1 MAPTNT
7 NTPPSKNAVAATKN
21 SNKRKKKKQKSED
34 VSDLPVRARSAYNFF
49 YQYQRLYILKSLND
63 PNDPTTTNESI
74 AQELKEREES
84 VANENSSSRST
95 KEVKKPQ
102 TPEEK
107 KAVKDFLTAQM
118 KELIGDKQVTR
129 KKRVHRKTP
138 GMIELK
144 DLTCLVAFR
153 WKKACEGTREFFDS
167 EALKDLVRYNKE
179 MEAYRLKKSDLKSV
193 YYDVHQTSSASSN
206 KDKHNVAVGKSVTA
220 ASEKIMNAYVT
231 YPIHMKHTATGNGH
245 VHGQTPTTV
254 SSVAGIPNY
263 GMLTPTMSI
272 PHAPAVSSVFPHHV
286 ANIHGFTIQVQQP
299 QVHPS
304 SSSQQHQTLGDKTKD
319 LISKINAIGHQHL
332 STRVLNGE
340 DITPSMITSLTSTS
354 HYGNT
359 SKSRQ
364 DMDGSL
370 ISSHNEYSALQHH
383 NVPLID
389 EEGEDDNTNN
399 LSNNTVNKTGVKG
412 IKKRMLKRKNIDS
425 DCDVDDTDTDATT
438 ASNSSEGDEQESGT
452 TTSGVRNSDSQAV
465 EGLTIKTCKL
475 DEKRA
480 TFALA
485 NYHHPALRY
494 SNRMNMPSWYRKE
507 WNQGDVLGSL

>member
-1 MAPTNT
+1 MAPSKT

-21 SNKRKKKKQKSED
+21 SNKRKKKKQKSEE

-63 PNDPTTTNESI
+63 PNDPATTNESI

-84 VANENSSSRST
+84 VANENSSSRCT

-102 TPEEK
+102 NPEEK
-107 KAVKDFLTAQM
+107 KAVKDYLTAQM

-153 WKKACEGTREFFDS
+153 WKRACEATREFFDS

-179 MEAYRLKKSDLKSV
+179 MEAYRLKKSDQKSV

-206 KDKHNVAVGKSVTA
+206 KDKHNVAVGKSAAA

-245 VHGQTPTTV
+245 VHAQTPTTV

-263 GMLTPTMSI
+263 GILTPTMSI
-272 PHAPAVSSVFPHHV
+272 PHAPAGVSIVFPHHV
-286 ANIHGFTIQVQQP
+286 ANIHGFPIQVQQP

-304 SSSQQHQTLGDKTKD
+304 SQHQHQTLGEKTKD
-319 LISKINAIGHQHL
+319 LINKINAIGHQHL

-340 DITPSMITSLTSTS
+340 DIAPSMSTSLTTTS

-364 DMDGSL
+364 DMDGSV
-370 ISSHNEYSALQHH
+370 ISSHNEYSALPHH
-383 NVPLID
+383 NGPLID
-389 EEGEDDNTNN
+389 GKGEEDNTNN
-399 LSNNTVNKTGVKG
+399 LSNNTVNKIGVKG
-412 IKKRMLKRKNIDS
+412 IKKRMLKRKNIDG
-425 DCDVDDTDTDATT
+425 DCDVDDDTDTDATT
-438 ASNSSEGDEQESGT
+438 ASNLSEGDEQEGVT
-452 TTSGVRNSDSQAV
+452 TTSGMRNSDSQAV
-465 EGLTIKTCKL
+465 EGLTIKRYKL

-480 TFALA
+480 TF
-485 NYHHPALRY
+485 HHSALRY